1 LGGLGAMRRLF
12 YHDTQISS
20 LPIYKAHI
28 KTFVQ
33 YAAAEALVREIT
45 MQKLKQAAANKKK
58 RSKKTIEMSV
68 VCLKTWK
75 IHQET
80 QRVVKREKQK
90 IIDDKRK
97 TAAEKAAGKGKSK
110 GKGKG
115 KNKSKN
121 NGQLVI
127 KVPGEAIDSLFRED
141 HEDDEIEA
149 QLAAELEATT
159 LNAATTI
166 TRSSRTRRAPVRY
179 RQ

>member
-1 LGGLGAMRRLF
+1 
-12 YHDTQISS
+12 
-20 LPIYKAHI
+20 
-28 KTFVQ
+28 
-33 YAAAEALVREIT
+33 

-58 RSKKTIEMSV
+58 RSKKTVGMTV
-68 VCLKTWK
+68 VCRETWE

-80 QRVVKREKQK
+80 QRVAEREKQK

-97 TAAEKAAGKGKSK
+97 AAAEKAAGKGKSK

-115 KNKSKN
+115 KNKGKN
-121 NGQLVI
+121 NSQLAI
-127 KVPGEAIDSLFRED
+127 EVPGEAIDSLFRED

-159 LNAATTI
+159 LNAATTT

>member
-1 LGGLGAMRRLF
+1 
-12 YHDTQISS
+12 
-20 LPIYKAHI
+20 
-28 KTFVQ
+28 
-33 YAAAEALVREIT
+33 
-45 MQKLKQAAANKKK
+45 
-58 RSKKTIEMSV
+58 MSV
-68 VCLKTWK
+68 VCLKTCK

-80 QRVVKREKQK
+80 QRVVEREKQK
-90 IIDDKRK
+90 IINDKRK
-97 TAAEKAAGKGKSK
+97 AAAEKAAGKGKSK
-110 GKGKG
+110 SKGKS

-127 KVPGEAIDSLFRED
+127 EVPGEAIDSLFRED

-159 LNAATTI
+159 LNAATTT

>member
-12 YHDTQISS
+12 HHNTQIS

-28 KTFVQ
+28 KIFVQ
-33 YAAAEALVREIT
+33 YAAAEALVRETT

-58 RSKKTIEMSV
+58 RSKKTVGMSV

-80 QRVVKREKQK
+80 QRVVEREKQK
-90 IIDDKRK
+90 IISDNRK
-97 TAAEKAAGKGKSK
+97 ATAEKAAGKGKSK

-127 KVPGEAIDSLFRED
+127 EVPGEAIDSLFRED

-159 LNAATTI
+159 LNAATTT

>member
-1 LGGLGAMRRLF
+1 
-12 YHDTQISS
+12 
-20 LPIYKAHI
+20 
-28 KTFVQ
+28 
-33 YAAAEALVREIT
+33 
-45 MQKLKQAAANKKK
+45 
-58 RSKKTIEMSV
+58 V
-68 VCLKTWK
+68 V
-75 IHQET
+75 E
-80 QRVVKREKQK
+80 REKQK
-90 IIDDKRK
+90 IIDNKRK
-97 TAAEKAAGKGKSK
+97 AAAEKAAGKGK

-127 KVPGEAIDSLFRED
+127 EVPGEAIDSLFRED

-159 LNAATTI
+159 LNAATTT